1 MVEWGRIM
9 PRRPSERREDE
20 VGKNGRGDLR
30 PMKGK
35 ETYCLD
41 RVLVSD
47 RKYNIHQSNCQLCRC
62 ILRYKF
68 DDTILRIKVK
78 QRLRSSSD
86 IL

>member
-41 RVLVSD
+41 RVLVVSD
-47 RKYNIHQSNCQLCRC
+47 RKYNIHQSNCHS
-62 ILRYKF
+62 
-68 DDTILRIKVK
+68 KV
-78 QRLRSSSD
+78 RRFLG
-86 IL
+86 